1 MEQMAYLLN
10 SKKMLI
16 LIRTR
21 PLQEVEVVVEVEAE
35 AEVVVVDAPFMVDL
49 YRRVAEWALTLW

>member
-1 MEQMAYLLN
+1 MVQMAYLLN

-49 YRRVAEWALTLW
+49 YRRVAEWA

>member
-1 MEQMAYLLN
+1 MVQMAYLLN

-21 PLQEVEVVVEVEAE
+21 PLQEVEVVVEVEAA

-49 YRRVAEWALTLW
+49 YRRVAEWA